1 MKNFR
6 GLLLVAFVVL
16 TITVNAQETK
26 KITVSD
32 ITISSGKTALTS
44 GLDTKITFTNGGD
57 GILYIQANADRAM
70 INIGK
75 KIKNFQLIESIGVY
89 KNVPW
94 TGPMLIFQKGIFD
107 ATVWNGVSFSTDAQM
122 SNPGYKPTFFFS
134 YEGIGLTFLKTNRIG
149 GAVMWFKTD
158 KMNWFVSYKKL
169 VSIGDKSKIFGEV
182 TYNHTLD
189 IPMFVIGYN
198 LKFN

>member
-6 GLLLVAFVVL
+6 LLLVAFVIL
-16 TITVNAQETK
+16 TITANAQETK
-26 KITVSD
+26 KFTVSD
-32 ITISSGKTALTS
+32 VTISSGKTALTS
-44 GLDTKITFTNGGD
+44 GLDTKISFTNGGN
-57 GILYIQANADRAM
+57 GIFYIQANADRAM
-70 INIGK
+70 VNIGK

-107 ATVWNGVSFSTDAQM
+107 ATVWNGVSLSKDKQM

-134 YEGIGLTFLKTNRIG
+134 YGGMGLTFLKTNRIG

-158 KMNWFVSYKKL
+158 QMNWFVSYKKL
-169 VSIGDKSKIFGEV
+169 VPIGDKSKIFGEV